1 MTPVELIAKVDFLKT
16 LRMPHEYLWKEIG
29 FLTNARYF
37 GNEGQSTAG
46 NIPHSEI
53 YDTTLRTKGRMQ
65 ANGLTSMLFP
75 RDRDWMVIQPPW
87 EMRKNRSA
95 IKKYREAGEGILH
108 FLRQSNFHYHNH
120 GVILA
125 RSYQGTGAMGMEWI
139 TDDSGE
145 EVMNFRR
152 YHTMKY
158 LIDHNTRGKVD
169 CFACEYD
176 WPAAKAADEWTLEA
190 LSPKLQ
196 AEAKKPDNAGKC
208 HKFRLLIERRPSWER
223 EGKTG
228 NKAMPYRVMVIEDE
242 TKHVVLDSGMETFGI
257 VASRY
262 ETYDGPWG
270 YSPAWEILP
279 DAYKANYA
287 AKFMMVMGE
296 RAAVPPVMAPASM
309 KEEGVGLGA
318 AEVTYVSEQDPNNWP
333 RELSGGG
340 NYQVGMDVWNK
351 LQDKIDEAFSG
362 PLFNMFSRSTRDR
375 TQIEVAAMQ
384 GELNAQVDPTITALN
399 QDHTDPVLVWAF
411 QTCAERGLIDLPA
424 ESLDQRTGRFI
435 VPRFAYENLITM
447 NDRKAKALQA
457 MEMVGFMYQL
467 AAGGAPIDVLK
478 LDKVAER
485 IWRDNGQDED
495 EVMSEEEFQKQQEAK
510 AQAAQAAQGME
521 MAQQGARAAKDASG
535 AGIDI
540 KSMIPNQQ

>member
-1 MTPVELIAKVDFLKT
+1 MTAADLNKRMDHLAT

-29 FLTNARYF
+29 FLINARYF
-37 GNEGQSTAG
+37 GGEGAKTNG

-65 ANGLTSMLFP
+65 ANGLASMLFP
-75 RDRDWMVIQPPW
+75 RDRDWFVLQPPW
-87 EMRKNRSA
+87 EMRKNKSA
-95 IKKYREAGEGILH
+95 IKKYREAGEAIIH

-139 TDDSGE
+139 KDDDESDM
-145 EVMNFRR
+145 MNFRR
-152 YHTMKY
+152 YHTMSY
-158 LIDHNTRGKVD
+158 FIDHNTRGRVET
-169 CFACEYD
+169 FACEYD
-176 WPAAKAADEWTLEA
+176 WPASKAADEWGIGQ

-196 AEAKKPDNAGKC
+196 AEAKDASKSTN
-208 HKFRLLIERRPSWER
+208 HKFKLLIEKRPTWER

-228 NKAMPYRVMVIEDE
+228 NQAMPYRVMVIEDDG
-242 TKHVVLDSGMETFGI
+242 KHVVLDSGIETFPI
-257 VASRY
+257 IASRY
-262 ETYDGPWG
+262 ETYDSPWG
-270 YSPAWEILP
+270 FSPAWEILP

-309 KEEGVGLGA
+309 KEEGIGLGA
-318 AEVTYVSEQDPNNWP
+318 AEVTYISENDPNNWP
-333 RELSGGG
+333 RELTGGG
-340 NYQVGMDVWNK
+340 NYQVGMDIWQK

-399 QDHTDPVLVWAF
+399 QDHTDPVLTWAF
-411 QTCAERGLIDLPA
+411 QSCAKLGIFELPA
-424 ESLDQRTGRFI
+424 EAQNQKTGKFT

-457 MEMVGFMYQL
+457 MELVGFMYQL
-467 AAGGAPIDVLK
+467 AANGADVDVLK
-478 LDKVAER
+478 LDKVAQR
-485 IWRDNGQDED
+485 IWRDNGQNED
-495 EVMSEEEFQKQQEAK
+495 DLLSEEEFMKNQAAK
-510 AQAAQAAQGME
+510 AEAAQAART
-521 MAQQGARAAKDASG
+521 MAMAEQGAKAAKDASA
-535 AGIDI
+535 AGIDM
-540 KSMIPNQQ
+540 KGVIPQ